1 MESSRLSGATL
12 DPAEIEASLRWVDP
26 VLGTPSTAIRL
37 MILDD
42 GGRLRVAFER
52 GNDDL
57 GGNRSLRRRET
68 IASERPRLIHLR
80 RTPGGSLAILPL
92 VYRGEVRGVL
102 EVEAAAHVIGE
113 RLAALEAAAAQM
125 AVVLNDMG
133 AMSAS
138 RRVAEATDEVPGLLQ
153 DLLATVSREHTVGTV
168 VRFCW
173 ERIGTPAVGWL
184 RASDGH
190 GFRLVASR
198 GIDRETKEML
208 RGGADTQDTEAMVRS
223 AGHILPGAHQIV
235 TRSGDAVVLVNDPV
249 ADTRLLETVEAG
261 LGLALDRITLSDVVA
276 DLAGSMD
283 AGLAW
288 TAHELRA
295 PLLGVEKAIDV
306 VASHDGV
313 PDRERQILEGAHR
326 ELRRLTGVVEDVLR
340 WSVGAA
346 SIRRRPTDLSR
357 LVEETARSVSV
368 LEDGRR
374 LTVDAPR
381 SAVVHV
387 DPHLLRI
394 AVENLMRN
402 SLQHARDTVD
412 VTVGLTTREASIS
425 VSDTGPGVPADQRA
439 TIFEPFVRGRNAA
452 KGGRGLGLFIAQ
464 RVIQAHGGTLWY
476 EASVDGSIFRMRFP
490 RDAA

>member
-1 MESSRLSGATL
+1 MESSRPSGTL
-12 DPAEIEASLRWVDP
+12 DPSEIEDSLRWVDP
-26 VLGTPSTAIRL
+26 VLGASSTAIRL
-37 MILDD
+37 MILDE
-42 GGRLRVAFER
+42 GGRLRVAFEQ

-68 IASERPRLIHLR
+68 ITSERPRLIHLR

-102 EVEAAAHVIGE
+102 EIEAADHVIGE
-113 RLAALEAAAAQM
+113 RLAALEAAGAQM

-133 AMSAS
+133 VMSTS
-138 RRVAEATDEVPGLLQ
+138 RQLAEATDQVPGLLQ
-153 DLLATVSREHTVGTV
+153 DLLAAVSREHTVGTV

-173 ERIGTPAVGWL
+173 ERVGAPAVGLL

-208 RGGADTQDTEAMVRS
+208 RRGADTHDTEAMVMS
-223 AGHILPGAHQIV
+223 AGHILPGAQQIV
-235 TRSGDAVVLVNDPV
+235 SRSGDAVVLVNDPA
-249 ADTRLLETVEAG
+249 ADPGLLETVEAG
-261 LGLALDRITLSDVVA
+261 LGLALDRITLSDAVA

-295 PLLGVEKAIDV
+295 PLLGVEKAIDI
-306 VASHDGV
+306 VATHDGV
-313 PDRERQILEGAHR
+313 PDRERQILEGAHT

-374 LTVDAPR
+374 LTVDAPQT
-381 SAVVHV
+381 AMVHV

-394 AVENLMRN
+394 AVENLLRN
-402 SLQHARDTVD
+402 SLQHARDAVD
-412 VTVGLTTREASIS
+412 VTVGLTTREASVS
-425 VSDTGPGVPADQRA
+425 VSDIGPGVPTDQRA
-439 TIFEPFVRGRNAA
+439 TIFEPFVRGSNAA
-452 KGGRGLGLFIAQ
+452 KGGRGLGLFIAR
-464 RVIQAHGGTLWY
+464 RVVQAHGGALWY
-476 EASVDGSIFRMRFP
+476 EAAADGSIFRMRFP